1 MKKRNL
7 KNWIPGLQVSAA
19 ISFLL
24 FLYAPIDLYCA
35 NTAEFWFDFST
46 LLITALGM
54 FAACF
59 AVLAVLYLIAMLIHP
74 YVYRITLAGGI
85 ALFICTY
92 IQGNFMIDRLPPL
105 DGTSIW
111 WGKYDILRKDT
122 LLLWVVVL
130 IVVIAAMIVL
140 RKQKFVHVVMF
151 ISGCMTLMLL
161 VTACS
166 TVITS
171 GALHSKLHLHVSV
184 EEEFEM
190 SADNNFVILVL
201 DTADSRE
208 FTSLLEEHPEYREI
222 FGDFTYFDKLLQNE
236 ENKSNDNKITFEN
249 KGSKIVAQGLVTV
262 LSGQLGNNNDDKKYG
277 FSTDAWCAQ
286 FTTWALKQV
295 SVQGQTLYS
304 YINAAGP
311 INDNSASGMWPA
323 FRSGANSNI
332 TFEYSKAYGGSYT
345 PKAGDIIFYQWTN
358 GECRSSYGK
367 WDKVRK
373 CSDHVGI
380 VTSSDSSNV
389 YTIEGNTGEPGLVRK
404 RTRNINSDEIVAYG
418 SWYK

>member
-1 MKKRNL
+1 MIVFCIPWIVNVFMNL
-7 KNWIPGLQVSAA
+7 LSEAGIGVAYKECIKNIQSG
-19 ISFLL
+19 
-24 FLYAPIDLYCA
+24 
-35 NTAEFWFDFST
+35 DFS
-46 LLITALGM
+46 
-54 FAACF
+54 
-59 AVLAVLYLIAMLIHP
+59 
-74 YVYRITLAGGI
+74 
-85 ALFICTY
+85 
-92 IQGNFMIDRLPPL
+92 
-105 DGTSIW
+105 
-111 WGKYDILRKDT
+111 
-122 LLLWVVVL
+122 
-130 IVVIAAMIVL
+130 
-140 RKQKFVHVVMF
+140 
-151 ISGCMTLMLL
+151 
-161 VTACS
+161 
-166 TVITS
+166 
-171 GALHSKLHLHVSV
+171 
-184 EEEFEM
+184 
-190 SADNNFVILVL
+190 
-201 DTADSRE
+201 
-208 FTSLLEEHPEYREI
+208 
-222 FGDFTYFDKLLQNE
+222 YFDKLLENE
-236 ENKSNDNKITFEN
+236 EKNDNTNDNKITFEN
-249 KGSKIVAQGLVTV
+249 KGSKIVAQGLVAV

-345 PKAGDIIFYQWTN
+345 PKAGDIIFYQWAN

-389 YTIEGNTGEPGLVRK
+389 YTIEGNTGEPGLVRE

>member
-1 MKKRNL
+1 MYIL
-7 KNWIPGLQVSAA
+7 LDACQHPGILRIIYFGS
-19 ISFLL
+19 LL
-24 FLYAPIDLYCA
+24 LDIVFTLVPIGLIVILMI
-35 NTAEFWFDFST
+35 DFSK
-46 LLITALGM
+46 
-54 FAACF
+54 
-59 AVLAVLYLIAMLIHP
+59 AVIGGDEKAVKSTKI
-74 YVYRITLAGGI
+74 VGKRII
-85 ALFICTY
+85 Y
-92 IQGNFMIDRLPPL
+92 
-105 DGTSIW
+105 
-111 WGKYDILRKDT
+111 
-122 LLLWVVVL
+122 
-130 IVVIAAMIVL
+130 AMIV
-140 RKQKFVHVVMF
+140 FCIPWIVEVFM
-151 ISGCMTLMLL
+151 SLMD
-161 VTACS
+161 S
-166 TVITS
+166 I
-171 GALHSKLHLHVSV
+171 GFSV
-184 EEEFEM
+184 NYQECLTNAK
-190 SADNNFVILVL
+190 S
-201 DTADSRE
+201 
-208 FTSLLEEHPEYREI
+208 
-222 FGDFTYFDKLLQNE
+222 GDFSYYDKLLENE
-236 ENKSNDNKITFEN
+236 EKNDNTNDNKITYEN
-249 KGSKIVAQGLVTV
+249 AGAKIIASGLITV
-262 LSGQLGNNNDDKKYG
+262 LNGQLGNNNDDKKYG

-389 YTIEGNTGEPGLVRK
+389 YTIEGNTGEPGLVRE

>member
-1 MKKRNL
+1 MYIL
-7 KNWIPGLQVSAA
+7 LDACQHPGILR
-19 ISFLL
+19 IIYFGKLL
-24 FLYAPIDLYCA
+24 IDLVF
-35 NTAEFWFDFST
+35 TLLPIGLIVMILIDFSKVV
-46 LLITALGM
+46 ISGEEK
-54 FAACF
+54 
-59 AVLAVLYLIAMLIHP
+59 AVK
-74 YVYRITLAGGI
+74 
-85 ALFICTY
+85 
-92 IQGNFMIDRLPPL
+92 N
-105 DGTSIW
+105 S
-111 WGKYDILRKDT
+111 K
-122 LLLWVVVL
+122 
-130 IVVIAAMIVL
+130 IVVQRTINAMIV
-140 RKQKFVHVVMF
+140 FCIPWIVNVFMN
-151 ISGCMTLMLL
+151 LL
-161 VTACS
+161 SEAGIGVAYKECIKNIQS
-166 TVITS
+166 
-171 GALHSKLHLHVSV
+171 
-184 EEEFEM
+184 
-190 SADNNFVILVL
+190 
-201 DTADSRE
+201 
-208 FTSLLEEHPEYREI
+208 
-222 FGDFTYFDKLLQNE
+222 GDFTYFDKLLENE

-389 YTIEGNTGEPGLVRK
+389 YTIEGNTGEPGLVREK
-404 RTRNINSDEIVAYG
+404 TRNINSDEIVAYG

>member
-1 MKKRNL
+1 M
-7 KNWIPGLQVSAA
+7 
-19 ISFLL
+19 
-24 FLYAPIDLYCA
+24 
-35 NTAEFWFDFST
+35 
-46 LLITALGM
+46 
-54 FAACF
+54 
-59 AVLAVLYLIAMLIHP
+59 VLYLIAMLIHP

-222 FGDFTYFDKLLQNE
+222 FGDFTYF
-236 ENKSNDNKITFEN
+236 ENTT
-249 KGSKIVAQGLVTV
+249 GV
-262 LSGQLGNNNDDKKYG
+262 LSVMEEINHSTHLCFWNMKVPYHDFGEIRKH
-277 FSTDAWCAQ
+277 TDAV
-286 FTTWALKQV
+286 F
-295 SVQGQTLYS
+295 Y
-304 YINAAGP
+304 
-311 INDNSASGMWPA
+311 GM
-323 FRSGANSNI
+323 FQQ
-332 TFEYSKAYGGSYT
+332 KA
-345 PKAGDIIFYQWTN
+345 
-358 GECRSSYGK
+358 
-367 WDKVRK
+367 
-373 CSDHVGI
+373 
-380 VTSSDSSNV
+380 
-389 YTIEGNTGEPGLVRK
+389 
-404 RTRNINSDEIVAYG
+404 
-418 SWYK
+418 

>member
-1 MKKRNL
+1 M
-7 KNWIPGLQVSAA
+7 
-19 ISFLL
+19 L
-24 FLYAPIDLYCA
+24 FR
-35 NTAEFWFDFST
+35 S
-46 LLITALGM
+46 
-54 FAACF
+54 
-59 AVLAVLYLIAMLIHP
+59 
-74 YVYRITLAGGI
+74 
-85 ALFICTY
+85 
-92 IQGNFMIDRLPPL
+92 
-105 DGTSIW
+105 
-111 WGKYDILRKDT
+111 
-122 LLLWVVVL
+122 
-130 IVVIAAMIVL
+130 
-140 RKQKFVHVVMF
+140 
-151 ISGCMTLMLL
+151 
-161 VTACS
+161 
-166 TVITS
+166 
-171 GALHSKLHLHVSV
+171 
-184 EEEFEM
+184 
-190 SADNNFVILVL
+190 
-201 DTADSRE
+201 
-208 FTSLLEEHPEYREI
+208 
-222 FGDFTYFDKLLQNE
+222 
-236 ENKSNDNKITFEN
+236 
-249 KGSKIVAQGLVTV
+249 

-389 YTIEGNTGEPGLVRK
+389 YTIEGNTGEPGLVREK
-404 RTRNINSDEIVAYG
+404 TRNINSDEIVAYG

>member
-1 MKKRNL
+1 MYIL
-7 KNWIPGLQVSAA
+7 LDACQHPGILRIIYFGS
-19 ISFLL
+19 LL
-24 FLYAPIDLYCA
+24 LDIVFTLVPIGLIVILMI
-35 NTAEFWFDFST
+35 DFSK
-46 LLITALGM
+46 
-54 FAACF
+54 
-59 AVLAVLYLIAMLIHP
+59 AVIGGDEKAVKSTKI
-74 YVYRITLAGGI
+74 VGKRII
-85 ALFICTY
+85 Y
-92 IQGNFMIDRLPPL
+92 
-105 DGTSIW
+105 
-111 WGKYDILRKDT
+111 
-122 LLLWVVVL
+122 
-130 IVVIAAMIVL
+130 AMIVFCIPWIVEVFMSL
-140 RKQKFVHVVMF
+140 MDSVGFSVNYQECLSNAK
-151 ISGCMTLMLL
+151 SGDF
-161 VTACS
+161 S
-166 TVITS
+166 Y
-171 GALHSKLHLHVSV
+171 
-184 EEEFEM
+184 F
-190 SADNNFVILVL
+190 D
-201 DTADSRE
+201 
-208 FTSLLEEHPEYREI
+208 SLLE
-222 FGDFTYFDKLLQNE
+222 KE
-236 ENKSNDNKITFEN
+236 EKNDNTNDNKITYEN
-249 KGSKIVAQGLVTV
+249 AGTKVIASGLITV
-262 LSGQLGNNNDDKKYG
+262 LNGQLGNNNNDKKYG

-389 YTIEGNTGEPGLVRK
+389 YTIEGNTGKPGLVRE

>member
-1 MKKRNL
+1 VKKRNL

-24 FLYAPIDLYCA
+24 FLYAPVDLYCA

-190 SADNNFVILVL
+190 SADNNFVVQLYFVNGSSMEPTYTSGQPVFLQKFDLPDCLDDNDVVVIRHETLGRDIVKRIVALPGDTVQITEGILYVNGVPQPTPDGFSLMEDAGNAAAPLTLAPGEYFVL
-201 DTADSRE
+201 GDNRNHSIDSRFAE
-208 FTSLLEEHPEYREI
+208 
-222 FGDFTYFDKLLQNE
+222 
-236 ENKSNDNKITFEN
+236 
-249 KGSKIVAQGLVTV
+249 
-262 LSGQLGNNNDDKKYG
+262 
-277 FSTDAWCAQ
+277 
-286 FTTWALKQV
+286 
-295 SVQGQTLYS
+295 
-304 YINAAGP
+304 
-311 INDNSASGMWPA
+311 
-323 FRSGANSNI
+323 
-332 TFEYSKAYGGSYT
+332 
-345 PKAGDIIFYQWTN
+345 
-358 GECRSSYGK
+358 
-367 WDKVRK
+367 
-373 CSDHVGI
+373 VGI
-380 VTSSDSSNV
+380 IPAASIAGKV
-389 YTIEGNTGEPGLVRK
+389 IAG
-404 RTRNINSDEIVAYG
+404 RTPFR
-418 SWYK
+418 

>member
-1 MKKRNL
+1 MYIL
-7 KNWIPGLQVSAA
+7 LDACQHPGILRIIYFGS
-19 ISFLL
+19 LL
-24 FLYAPIDLYCA
+24 LDIVFTLVPIGLIVILMI
-35 NTAEFWFDFST
+35 DFSK
-46 LLITALGM
+46 
-54 FAACF
+54 
-59 AVLAVLYLIAMLIHP
+59 AVIGGDEKAVKSTKI
-74 YVYRITLAGGI
+74 VGKRII
-85 ALFICTY
+85 Y
-92 IQGNFMIDRLPPL
+92 
-105 DGTSIW
+105 
-111 WGKYDILRKDT
+111 
-122 LLLWVVVL
+122 
-130 IVVIAAMIVL
+130 AMIV
-140 RKQKFVHVVMF
+140 FCIPWIVEVFM
-151 ISGCMTLMLL
+151 SLMD
-161 VTACS
+161 
-166 TVITS
+166 
-171 GALHSKLHLHVSV
+171 SV
-184 EEEFEM
+184 GFSVNYQECLTNAK
-190 SADNNFVILVL
+190 S
-201 DTADSRE
+201 
-208 FTSLLEEHPEYREI
+208 
-222 FGDFTYFDKLLQNE
+222 GDFSYYDKLLENE
-236 ENKSNDNKITFEN
+236 EKNDNTNDNKITYEN
-249 KGSKIVAQGLVTV
+249 AGAKIIASGLITV
-262 LSGQLGNNNDDKKYG
+262 LNGQLGNNNDDKKYG

-389 YTIEGNTGEPGLVRK
+389 YTIEGNTGDPGLVRK